1 MLVVACMVA
10 VACGQDTTT
19 GHVETALEK
28 QKADSLANCE
38 KPVFDDYK
46 ASPLAA
52 LMRKMDA
59 EMNIA
64 KRMILAENG
73 NLSDSVSLA
82 YDSIKTA
89 TPTDPTVK
97 TDVFA
102 GMADAFLF
110 NVQALQKADPH
121 NRKDIFNTT
130 VSSCISCHQEFCPGP
145 IVRIKKLKL

>member
-1 MLVVACMVA
+1 MVA
-10 VACGQDTTT
+10 LACGQDSTT
-19 GHVETALEK
+19 GQSQTALEK

-64 KRMILAENG
+64 KRMILAEHG